1 MDGFYNAASLSDR
14 MKNPKNI
21 GKGLVIGL
29 IVTSIIYIAIAIAT
43 GLGADDGTVVG
54 IFDRLR
60 NAKAFFFITML
71 GIFFA
76 VCSIINSF
84 AILAKEILYELGSTK
99 ELKID
104 KIVSSKNE
112 FINSLKVLA
121 PIVAVF
127 TLFTL
132 LGCFFYDY
140 GYGGGYYDTY
150 SSKIYSLC
158 DELSNMS
165 TLFAFIGIILS
176 ILFYFIKNKKTPI
189 SFKIYALVSI
199 VFFGLSYT
207 FEGTRLM
214 FNLIESTVF
223 SIKNNIG
230 FLTYILPSIIDFSL
244 VIFIV
249 ILCFYPYKTP
259 NNYNLQSKL

>member
-1 MDGFYNAASLSDR
+1 MDGFYNAAALSDR

-29 IVTSIIYIAIAIAT
+29 IVTSVIYISIAIAT

-54 IFDRLR
+54 IFKRLR
-60 NAKAFFFITML
+60 NVKVFFFITML

-84 AILAKEILYELGSTK
+84 AILAKEILYELASTK

-104 KIVSSKNE
+104 KIVNSKSE

-121 PIVAVF
+121 PIVVVF
-127 TLFTL
+127 VFSTL

-140 GYGGGYYDTY
+140 GYTGGYYDDITGR
-150 SSKIYSLC
+150 IYSLC

-176 ILFYFIKNKKTPI
+176 VLFYFIKNKKTSI
-189 SFKIYALVSI
+189 SFKIYALVAI
-199 VFFGLSYT
+199 IFFGLSYT
-207 FEGTRLM
+207 FEGARLI
-214 FNLIESTVF
+214 FNIVESSIF
-223 SIKNNIG
+223 SIKNNVS
-230 FLTYILPSIIDFSL
+230 FLDYILPSIIDFCL

-249 ILCFYPYKTP
+249 ILCF
-259 NNYNLQSKL
+259 